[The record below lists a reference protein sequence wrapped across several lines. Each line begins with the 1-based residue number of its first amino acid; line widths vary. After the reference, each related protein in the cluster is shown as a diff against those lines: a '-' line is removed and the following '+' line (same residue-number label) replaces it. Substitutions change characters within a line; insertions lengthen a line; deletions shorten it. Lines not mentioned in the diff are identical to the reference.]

1 MAIENINSN
10 DFNEKVLSSNIPV
23 LVDFWAEWCGP
34 CKAISPIFEELSENL
49 RDILK
54 RLSKSDQY
62 YNDFIDGL
70 ATLMMFDTNKEAL
83 GQFSSSVYYIKQ
95 NNFSAAI
102 PLLVELSLSDQEIIM
117 SLSSYYLSY
126 IYIKLNNYSLAEELI
141 SGIYGN
147 DIYSQIIKLLSA
159 EIDDYINKDI
169 DAATDKYLY
178 FLDNY
183 NSSIYYED
191 IRLRLMSIV
200 E

>member
-1 MAIENINSN
+1 MTLLNLKKNQILFYLKE
-10 DFNEKVLSSNIPV
+10 
-23 LVDFWAEWCGP
+23 
-34 CKAISPIFEELSENL
+34 FEELSENL

-54 RLSKSDQY
+54 TLSRDNQY

-83 GQFSSSVYYIKQ
+83 DQFSSSVYYIKQ
-95 NNFSAAI
+95 NNFSAAM
-102 PLLVELSLSDQEIIM
+102 PLLVELSLSDQEIIT

-159 EIDDYINKDI
+159 EIDDHINKDI
-169 DAATDKYLY
+169 DAATEKYLY

-191 IRLRLMSIV
+191 IRLRLMDIIG
-200 E
+200 